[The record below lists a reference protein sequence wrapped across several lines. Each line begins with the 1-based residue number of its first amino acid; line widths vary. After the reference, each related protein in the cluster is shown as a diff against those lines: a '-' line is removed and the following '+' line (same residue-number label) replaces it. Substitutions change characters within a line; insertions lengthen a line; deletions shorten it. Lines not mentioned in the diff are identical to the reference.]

1 MDTFGKECMEEKK
14 HLYKYKGVVGVPP
27 LAMVDD
33 MACPAA
39 CGIDSVE
46 VAAYLNAKTNVK
58 KLQFGVDKCH
68 QLHIG
73 CKKDLCPDLHID
85 NWGVTKCDEAK
96 TGFGNLE
103 DTFLGQHKVDEVDKE
118 KYLGDILSADGSNMK
133 NILSRK
139 DKSVGVIKQICSILD
154 ETCFGNF
161 HFEVAMILRG
171 SLLLNSILT
180 NSEVWYHLKEEELR
194 ILEKCDE
201 NLLRKIFEAPCTTP
215 IPMLYLESGCKPVRY
230 TILARRMMFL
240 HYILHE
246 DEESLIMRFFKA
258 QKESPCKDD
267 WYLTVIGD
275 LEYLEIYLTFEHIKS
290 ASRQSFKNIVDEAI
304 SVKAHEY
311 LVNKQTKMNKI
322 LHISYSELKI
332 QNYMKSQA
340 VNIQFCKFI
349 FLLRSRM
356 LDVSANFPGT
366 AQELSCPVCKDP
378 SSRDDQE
385 HLLVCPELDDQDLVD
400 QVPTYDDLFTGTLEK
415 QVQVA
420 AIIENKFRDRKKKLR
435 LEKNAPGVGDQ
446 VNQMCSAV
454 WGC

>member
-1 MDTFGKECMEEKK
+1 M
-14 HLYKYKGVVGVPP
+14 
-27 LAMVDD
+27 
-33 MACPAA
+33 
-39 CGIDSVE
+39 
-46 VAAYLNAKTNVK
+46 K

-133 NILSRK
+133 NILSRI
-139 DKSVGVIKQICSILD
+139 DKSGGVIKQICSILD

-180 NSEVWYHLKEEELR
+180 NSEAWYHLKEEELR

-215 IPMLYLESGCKPVRY
+215 IPMLYLESGCKPVRF
-230 TILARRMMFL
+230 TILARRLMFL
-240 HYILHE
+240 DYILHE

-258 QKESPCKDD
+258 QEESPCKDD
-267 WYLTVIGD
+267 WYLTVTED

-304 SVKAHEY
+304 SIKAHEY

-332 QNYMKSQA
+332 QNYMKS
-340 VNIQFCKFI
+340 K
-349 FLLRSRM
+349 
-356 LDVSANFPGT
+356 
-366 AQELSCPVCKDP
+366 
-378 SSRDDQE
+378 E
-385 HLLVCPELDDQDLVD
+385 HLLVCPELNDQDLV
-400 QVPTYDDLFTGTLEK
+400 
-415 QVQVA
+415 
-420 AIIENKFRDRKKKLR
+420 
-435 LEKNAPGVGDQ
+435 
-446 VNQMCSAV
+446 
-454 WGC
+454 